1 MPYGTGSYGSLPYGG
16 DFDGGGAAP
25 PATSPGAT
33 GWWWNGPA
41 ARMLADAGFLLLV
54 KPRLEERERQKGS
67 GDANP

>member
-16 DFDGGGAAP
+16 DFDSGTGPAP
-25 PATSPGAT
+25 AVPPGAS

-54 KPRLEERERQKGS
+54 KPPLEQRGREKRA
-67 GDANP
+67 DDENP